1 MAGKEAPPPYYPPA
15 HQGAQPQHNVIYV
28 QQPTIVAAPKPKTN
42 HGLFG
47 FVERELNAAG
57 RMIDREIGAVA
68 NTISSQAQ
76 VLNAFATNNVVQLIS
91 RSSGGTLQV
100 VQSSSGH
107 LVVDGCGPDA
117 QAFNNVWTVIN
128 EGNNMVRLHNNNNY
142 LAIVNGTTT
151 VVFMPPGSH
160 HGIETKLRLST
171 VGQFVLM
178 ESCKESGGY
187 VGILNNGS
195 LKSALATGRENHSHF
210 GVRLVS
216 SPYPQQ
222 GAKK

>member
-15 HQGAQPQHNVIYV
+15 HQGTQPQHNVIYV

-42 HGLFG
+42 
-47 FVERELNAAG
+47 
-57 RMIDREIGAVA
+57 
-68 NTISSQAQ
+68 
-76 VLNAFATNNVVQLIS
+76 NAFATNNVVQLIS

-151 VVFMPPGSH
+151 VVFM
-160 HGIETKLRLST
+160 
-171 VGQFVLM
+171 
-178 ESCKESGGY
+178 
-187 VGILNNGS
+187 
-195 LKSALATGRENHSHF
+195 
-210 GVRLVS
+210 S